1 MFERENQEIYLPD
14 GSDVLEA
21 LGRTTHLCV
30 AAHQDDV
37 EIMAFDGILRAFD
50 DPQAYFSACIVSDG
64 RGYPRKGSS
73 EHFSPDEIMT
83 MRNEEQKKAARIGHY
98 SAQVFLGYPSKE
110 VKKPGNQDLIDDLR
124 ELLRLTRPEVLYTH
138 NLADKHPTHIGVV
151 LRLLEALRGLPK
163 ELQPKQCLGCEV
175 WRDLD
180 WLPDDKKVVFD
191 LSAHQQL
198 QKDLVEVFESQIQG
212 GKDYTAAI
220 LGRRAANATFFQSH
234 ATDTVTGMGFG
245 MDLTPLLADPE
256 LDPVAY
262 IKSFLLEFQE
272 EVLGLI
278 EKTR

>member
-50 DPQAYFSACIVSDG
+50 DLQAHFSACIVSDG